1 MKALH
6 IAEQQRRVPAAAAA
20 AAARPLQLRGRH
32 QPRARPRGEAA
43 GLADHGQHAQERQAG
58 GQERQRAHEQCQG
71 RDQTGEFGLLLQ
83 AFTSNRIVWKK

>member
-1 MKALH
+1 
-6 IAEQQRRVPAAAAA
+6 VPDAAA

-83 AFTSNRIVWKK
+83 QV